1 MGFISTPF
9 AILMDK
15 GLRRAGL
22 LNTDMVKLLG
32 ITWSTWDRYKK
43 DPKKIPLGVFQD
55 IVKILQLT
63 DEEVLE
69 VSRSWH

>member
-15 GLRRAGL
+15 GLKRQGL
-22 LNTDMVKLLG
+22 RNADMVERLG
-32 ITWSTWDRYKK
+32 ITWPTWAQYKRC
-43 DPKKIPLGVFQD
+43 PKKIPLGVFQD